1 MRGRRSKLLALALVI
16 AMCMSM
22 TTTAYAYPGS
32 TRSSG
37 SSSSSWWSS
46 WWNSLWGSS
55 SDTDDADD
63 TADATEDTGSDATL
77 TAVEDETTVEDSS
90 ALRASTYALTT
101 ASDDGIST
109 VADEDSTTVKYFP
122 VTMYDYDYSVI
133 NAAIQ
138 QAEVE
143 ETLASGTTL
152 TQWNGLY
159 FSSGNPEN
167 TTYVSQSYTYELDEE
182 ITTTAWV
189 PVSLDDIDSG
199 STYVIVGYRGQ
210 ALTGTTSSITGTA
223 TGTSAGAYIDK
234 DSTVM
239 SSATAWTITKTTS
252 GYTIKATINNQTRY
266 MTVSSTSGGSGST
279 STSSTTLTIKDLG
292 LGDNSVSIGNSNG
305 NRWLNQYNYSDSNPD
320 VNEYK
325 SWTSDGTSDD
335 GSRFYIYKL
344 SAVTTSTG
352 TVSSSSFAYWNYWTG
367 NSLLTS
373 NLGSTGNY
381 LYSGIAASTLDSSG
395 NIVLNAPGS
404 DAIFNSDSSVKT
416 IYTNVEMPFVYD
428 SSTSMYTFDS
438 AQYGVYFLET
448 EDDTNSQGAT
458 TAQSNG
464 RLYLNTTTPQYLN
477 STSETV
483 WAPYDERTA
492 VTSSGSDIMN
502 YHFGLKAT
510 IPFTMTTSG
519 KLSDADSDSKDIV
532 FSFSGD
538 DDVWIYIDGTLVA
551 DLGGITNKLNAT
563 INFAENTVTLDA
575 IGNGYKTYTYNSIG
589 DANTDNTNT
598 DTDNLLDNGW
608 EYTYDSESG
617 EYVYTHALFNSSDSS
632 NDGLI
637 SMTRATFAA
646 SSSHELS
653 VFYLERGE
661 GGSNCKI
668 EFNLPVYDYVSV
680 TKNITQSITSDG
692 EISDLTDA
700 EQAVIDN
707 VSFGFTLYHD
717 GEVVSGATY
726 TILNVDGQAVGTG
739 TTDASGHFT
748 LTNGQTARFV
758 TQFDSNDT
766 WYVVEDEK
774 TGYSTSPGWS
784 YTSTGANAATETAAE
799 DGLTSDKVHVVGGDE
814 SEDSIHFTC
823 NNYLSVTIPNPG
835 ILTEDEEI
843 VIDYGLSVEIDVL
856 SNDLYRADEVTVIG
870 IAAYDEDATYAPGN
884 GDDNSE
890 TSSIGTVTTVTGNY
904 GTATLNSDGTI
915 TYQLTS
921 QMTGVEVL
929 VYEVKLT
936 GSETDAAGTTATK
949 TVYGTGKVYIIPA
962 TIMYY
967 EEDFGGLTTDD
978 SGKVTSAGGFITF
991 STASANTSGWKVVGT
1006 AQTAAQEPG
1015 VVGTLT
1021 DSTYGSDVAYLSDGA
1036 DSNGT
1041 SMYVN
1046 TTSGAAQFSYTF
1058 TGTGTTFF
1066 ARTTN
1071 DSATIA
1077 VTVKD
1082 SDNNTVYQLV
1092 RDTSYKDYTTYTP
1105 SSTSTNYTALYNIP
1119 VFTWTT
1125 SDYGTYTVS
1134 VTVYKANSTLG
1145 WGSEFW
1151 LDGIRI
1157 TNPLNEGD
1165 ANAAIANSAYATDG
1179 ESGMTYVT
1187 LRDKLLKEYTS
1198 VDDDNELIWTD
1209 GNSFVVF
1216 TDTDGTVET
1225 ASTYQSDGPKEEVY
1239 LANGQSVTFS
1249 LANWDADSYDLYLGM
1264 KAPTGSG
1271 TVTIGSRSVNVN
1283 NATDCYYEI
1292 SDYGTISTADD
1303 GTKAVTFTITATS
1316 DAIISLTNLKVTGNA
1331 NFVIVAQGDDE
1342 VNGFTG
1348 SDETG
1353 DEPGT
1358 DEIVVDEA
1366 EAEETVE
1373 VVSEE
1378 TEVTEEAAAVAEE
1391 EPEAETEDETDETA
1405 ALPEETGTAAEEP
1418 VEETDEADESAQ
1430 ADVAVEDNGE
1440 EADE

>member
-55 SDTDDADD
+55 SDTDDAD
-63 TADATEDTGSDATL
+63 ATEDTGSDATL
-77 TAVEDETTVEDSS
+77 TAVEDETTAEDSS

-109 VADEDSTTVKYFP
+109 VADEETTLKYFP
-122 VTMYDYDYSVI
+122 VTMYDYDSDTI
-133 NAAIQ
+133 NAAMH
-138 QAEVE
+138 QAEVDE
-143 ETLASGTTL
+143 ALASEDGISSL
-152 TQWNGLY
+152 TKWNGLY
-159 FSSGNPEN
+159 FSSGNPG
-167 TTYVSQSYTYELDEE
+167 TTASYTYDTGETG
-182 ITTTAWV
+182 TTTAWV
-189 PVSLDDIDSG
+189 PVSLSDIDSS

-223 TGTSAGAYIDK
+223 TGTSAGATIDE

-239 SSATAWTITKTTS
+239 SNATAWTITGSGS

-266 MTVSSTSGGSGST
+266 ITVGNNSGST
-279 STSSTTLTIKDLG
+279 STISTTLTIKETSY
-292 LGDNSVSIGNSNG
+292 GDNSVSIGNSNG
-305 NRWLNQYNYSDSNPD
+305 SYWLNQNGGSSGTTYTGYG
-320 VNEYK
+320 
-325 SWTSDGTSDD
+325 TDGSSDD

-344 SAVTTSTG
+344 SSVSTSTASTG
-352 TVSSSSFAYWNYWTG
+352 ALNFANWNYYTG
-367 NSLLTS
+367 NSLAYTGYS
-373 NLGSTGNY
+373 TTGTGNW
-381 LYSGIAASTLDSSG
+381 LYSNIASSTLDYSG
-395 NIVLNAPGS
+395 NIQFTASSAASILF
-404 DAIFNSDSSVKT
+404 DSDSSVKT

-428 SSTSMYTFDS
+428 SDSSMYTFDS
-438 AQYGVYFLET
+438 SQYGVYFMA
-448 EDDTNSQGAT
+448 DDDQGST

-464 RLYLNTTTPQYLN
+464 RLYWTETAQLLDNDVK
-477 STSETV
+477 TSDETV
-483 WAPYDERTA
+483 WAPYDVRTYVGSGQYQA
-492 VTSSGSDIMN
+492 NGYSSYSTMN
-502 YHFGLKAT
+502 YHFGMKAT
-510 IPFTMTTSG
+510 IPFTMTTTG
-519 KLSDADSDSKDIV
+519 KLNDADSTSDDIE

-538 DDVWIYIDGTLVA
+538 DDVWIYIDGTLVV
-551 DLGGITNKLNAT
+551 DLGGIKNRLSAT
-563 INFAENTVTLDA
+563 VNFAENTVTVTAAD
-575 IGNGYKTYTYNSIG
+575 NGYSSAGTIG
-589 DANTDNTNT
+589 DANEDTTTN
-598 DTDNLLDNGW
+598 LVANGW
-608 EYTYDSESG
+608 TYTSNGTSST
-617 EYVYTHALFNSSDSS
+617 YTHALFNDDDSA
-632 NDGLI
+632 GLI
-637 SMTRATFAA
+637 NMTRETFAA

-653 VFYLERGE
+653 VFYLERGA
-661 GGSNCKI
+661 GSSNCKI
-668 EFNLPVYDYVSV
+668 QFNLPVYDYVSV

-692 EISDLTDA
+692 TITDLTDD
-700 EQAVIDN
+700 EQAVIDS

-717 GEVVSGATY
+717 GNVVSGATY
-726 TILNVDGQAVGTG
+726 SILNVDGQSVGTG
-739 TTDASGHFT
+739 TTDANGHFT
-748 LTNGQTARFV
+748 LQNGQTARFV
-758 TQFDSNDT
+758 TQFDDDDT

-774 TGYSTSPGWS
+774 TGYSTAPGWS
-784 YTSTGANAATETAAE
+784 YTSTGANAATVTTKYS
-799 DGLTSDKVHVVGGDE
+799 GLTSDVVNIVGGDE

-856 SNDLYRADEVTVIG
+856 SNDLYRADTVEVIG
-870 IAAYDEDATYAPGN
+870 IDAYDSSKTYAPGD

-890 TSSIGTVTTVTGNY
+890 TSSIGEKTTVTGTY
-904 GTATLNSDGTI
+904 GTATLKSDGTI
-915 TYQLTS
+915 TYQLTK

-936 GSETDAAGTTATK
+936 GSETDAAGGTTTK

-967 EEDFGGLTTDD
+967 EEDFGLVNFA
-978 SGKVTSAGGFITF
+978 SGSWT
-991 STASANTSGWKVVGT
+991 VVGKAET
-1006 AQTAAQEPG
+1006 DSQEPG

-1021 DSTYGSDVAYLSDGA
+1021 DSTYGSDVAYLNDGE

-1041 SMYVN
+1041 SMYVS
-1046 TTSGAAQFSYTF
+1046 TSESLAKFSYTF

-1071 DSATIA
+1071 DSATIK
-1077 VTVKD
+1077 VTV
-1082 SDNNTVYQLV
+1082 SDEDGNTVYQLV
-1092 RDTSYKDYTTYTP
+1092 RDTSYKNWNTYTGA
-1105 SSTSTNYTALYNIP
+1105 STSTNYTALYNIP
-1119 VFTWTT
+1119 VFTWTA
-1125 SDYGTYTVS
+1125 SDYGYDYGTYTVS
-1134 VTVYKANSTLG
+1134 VTVYKANSTLER
-1145 WGSEFW
+1145 GSDFW

-1157 TNPLNEGD
+1157 TNPLDSSDDYVN
-1165 ANAAIANSAYATDG
+1165 IANSAYATDG

-1187 LRDKLLKEYTS
+1187 LRNKLLTESTYLDYTDS
-1198 VDDDNELIWTD
+1198 EEGVLTWD
-1209 GNSFVVF
+1209 GNGFVVF
-1216 TDTDGTVET
+1216 TDTDGTVDT
-1225 ASTYQSDGPKEEVY
+1225 ATTYQSDGPKEEVY

-1271 TVTIGSRSVNVN
+1271 TVTIGSHSVNVN

-1292 SDYGTISTADD
+1292 SDYGTISTATD
-1303 GTKAVTFTITATS
+1303 GTKVVTFTITATS

-1331 NFVIVAQGDDE
+1331 DFVIVAQGDED
-1342 VNGFTG
+1342 V
-1348 SDETG
+1348 DDYIG
-1353 DEPGT
+1353 DDGLGEEAGT

-1378 TEVTEEAAAVAEE
+1378 TEVTEEAASVAEE
-1391 EPEAETEDETDETA
+1391 ETEAETETETDETA
-1405 ALPEETGTAAEEP
+1405 ALPEESETAAEEP
-1418 VEETDEADESAQ
+1418 VAETDEAEESAQ
-1430 ADVAVEDNGE
+1430 ADAAVEETGE

>member
-109 VADEDSTTVKYFP
+109 VADEETTLKYFA
-122 VTMYDYDYSVI
+122 VTMYDYDTDTI
-133 NAAIQ
+133 NAAMH
-138 QAEVE
+138 QAEVDE
-143 ETLASGTTL
+143 ALAGDGISTL

-159 FSSGNPEN
+159 FSYGNPTN
-167 TTYVSQSYTYELDEE
+167 TNYVNVVSDYTYTYDLDEADYY
-182 ITTTAWV
+182 TAWA
-189 PVSLDDIDSG
+189 PVSLDDIDSS

-210 ALTGTTSSITGTA
+210 ALTGTANNITGTA
-223 TGTSAGAYIDK
+223 TGTSAGANIDE

-239 SSATAWTITKTTS
+239 SSATSWTITKTSS
-252 GYTIKATINNQTRY
+252 GYTISATINSNTRY
-266 MTVSSTSGGSGST
+266 MTVGNNSGST
-279 STSSTTLTIKDLG
+279 STSSTTLTIKETSY
-292 LGDNSVSIGNSNG
+292 GDNSVSIGDSSG
-305 NRWLNQYNYSDSNPD
+305 EYWLNQNGGSSGTTYTG
-320 VNEYK
+320 YK
-325 SWTSDGTSDD
+325 AWNGESDGNYDD

-344 SAVTTSTG
+344 DTVTTGTASTGSLGFAGYNYYTGNSAVTG
-352 TVSSSSFAYWNYWTG
+352 
-367 NSLLTS
+367 
-373 NLGSTGNY
+373 TGNY
-381 LYSGIAASTLDSSG
+381 LYSAIASSSLDSSG
-395 NIVLNAPGS
+395 NIVFN
-404 DAIFNSDSSVKT
+404 DANNVASMLFDSNSSVKT

-428 SSTSMYTFDS
+428 SSNSMYTFDS
-438 AQYGVYFLET
+438 SQYGVYFN
-448 EDDTNSQGAT
+448 EDSTQGST

-464 RLYLNTTTPQYLN
+464 RLYWTETTQKLDN
-477 STSETV
+477 DKKSTVETV
-483 WAPYDERTA
+483 WAPYDAREN
-492 VTSSGSDIMN
+492 VGSGQNGSSYSTMN
-502 YHFGLKAT
+502 YHFGMKAT
-510 IPFTMTTSG
+510 IPFTMTTTG
-519 KLSDADSDSKDIV
+519 KLNDADSSSNDIV

-538 DDVWIYIDGTLVA
+538 DDVWVYIDGTEVI
-551 DLGGITNKLNAT
+551 DLGGIKNRLSAT
-563 INFAENTVTLDA
+563 INFATNTVTVTAADNGYSDTGA
-575 IGNGYKTYTYNSIG
+575 IGDS
-589 DANTDNTNT
+589 NTNT
-598 DTDNLLDNGW
+598 TTNLVANGW
-608 EYTYDSESG
+608 TYTSNGTSST
-617 EYVYTHALFNSSDSS
+617 YTHALFDDDDST
-632 NDGLI
+632 GLI
-637 SMTRATFAA
+637 SMTRETFAA

-653 VFYLERGE
+653 VFYLERGA
-661 GGSNCKI
+661 GSSNCKI

-680 TKNITQSITSDG
+680 TKNITQSVTSDG
-692 EISDLTDA
+692 EISDLTDE
-700 EQAVIDN
+700 EQAVIDS

-717 GEVVSGATY
+717 GNVVSGATY
-726 TILNVDGQAVGTG
+726 SILNVDGQSVGTG
-739 TTDASGHFT
+739 TTDANGHFT
-748 LTNGQTARFV
+748 LQNGQTARFV
-758 TQFDSNDT
+758 TQFDSDDT

-774 TGYSTSPGWS
+774 TGYSTDPGWS
-784 YTSTGANAATETAAE
+784 YTSTGANGATTTTAYS
-799 DGLTSDKVHVVGGDE
+799 GLTSDKVHIVGGSE

-843 VIDYGLSVEIDVL
+843 VIDYGLSVDIDVL
-856 SNDLYRADEVTVIG
+856 SNDLYRADTVTVYG
-870 IAAYDEDATYAPGN
+870 IEAYDSSKTYAGGS

-890 TSSIGTVTTVTGNY
+890 TASTSGLKTVTGTY
-904 GTATLNSDGTI
+904 GTVTLNSDGTI
-915 TYQLTS
+915 TYQLTK

-936 GSETDAAGTTATK
+936 GSDTNAAGNTTSK

-991 STASANTSGWKVVGT
+991 STASANTSGWKVVGKAET
-1006 AQTAAQEPG
+1006 DSQEPG

-1021 DSTYGSDVAYLSDGA
+1021 DSTYGSDVAYLNDGE
-1036 DSNGT
+1036 DSNGSSLYVDT
-1041 SMYVN
+1041 STGWASFTYD
-1046 TTSGAAQFSYTF
+1046 F
-1058 TGTGTTFF
+1058 TGTGTTVF

-1071 DSATIA
+1071 NSGAIS
-1077 VTVKD
+1077 VTVRD
-1082 SDNNTVYQLV
+1082 SSGNLIYELI
-1092 RDTSYKDYTTYTP
+1092 RDTSYKNWETYTP
-1105 SSTSTNYTALYNIP
+1105 SSTSTNYSTLYNIP
-1119 VFTWTT
+1119 VFTWTA
-1125 SDYGTYTVS
+1125 SGYGYDYGTYKVTVS
-1134 VTVYKANSTLG
+1134 IYKPTSGNG
-1145 WGSEFW
+1145 YGGDFW

-1157 TNPLNEGD
+1157 TNPLSEDD
-1165 ANAAIANSAYATDG
+1165 AYVGIANSAYATDG

-1187 LRDKLLKEYTS
+1187 LRNKLLTESTYLNYTDS
-1198 VDDDNELIWTD
+1198 EEGVLTWSGD
-1209 GNSFVVF
+1209 GFVVF
-1216 TDTDGTVET
+1216 TDTDGTVDT
-1225 ASTYQSDGPKEEVY
+1225 ATTYQSDGPKEEVY
-1239 LANGQSVTFS
+1239 LSKGQSVTFS

-1271 TVTIGSRSVNVN
+1271 TVTIGSHSVSVN

-1292 SDYGTISTADD
+1292 SDYGTISTATD
-1303 GTKAVTFTITATS
+1303 GTKVVTYTITATS

-1353 DEPGT
+1353 EEPGT
-1358 DEIVVDEA
+1358 DEDIVVEEA

-1373 VVSEE
+1373 VISEE
-1378 TEVTEEAAAVAEE
+1378 AEVTEEAAAVAET
-1391 EPEAETEDETDETA
+1391 ETEDETDETA
-1405 ALPEETGTAAEEP
+1405 ALPEESETAAEEP
-1418 VEETDEADESAQ
+1418 VAETDEADESAQ
-1430 ADVAVEDNGE
+1430 ADAAVEETGE